1 MYNTV
6 RSSTL
11 VDFAEGANTCA
22 ILAGPLVFS
31 FSSVCLEGIRTFSSF
46 FLSGGKFKLFLT
58 YSLTQYSFTNR
69 TPRERERERER
80 ETRGM
85 GVSDNVKG
93 LILAVAS
100 SIFIGSSFI
109 LKKKGLKRA
118 GAAGIRAGVGG
129 YTYLLEPLW
138 WAGMVTMIVGEVAN
152 FVAYVYS
159 PAVLVTPLGALS
171 IIISAVLAHFML
183 RERLQKMGIVGCVSC
198 VVGSVV
204 IVIHAPQEHTPTS
217 VQEIWTLATQPAF
230 LIYVAATLS
239 IVLVLILHFEPHY
252 GQENILIFLGICSLM
267 GSLTVV
273 SIKAIGIAIKLT
285 LEGVS
290 QMAYP
295 QTWFFL
301 TVAVI
306 CVVTQL
312 NYLNKALDTFSAAIV
327 SPVYYVMFTTL
338 TIIASAIMFKDWSGQ
353 NVSSIASEICGFIT
367 VLSGTIILH
376 ATKEQEPPTQGTVT
390 WYISGDSIKSFEDEH
405 LITIRNSDVLEQ

>member
-1 MYNTV
+1 
-6 RSSTL
+6 
-11 VDFAEGANTCA
+11 
-22 ILAGPLVFS
+22 
-31 FSSVCLEGIRTFSSF
+31 
-46 FLSGGKFKLFLT
+46 
-58 YSLTQYSFTNR
+58 
-69 TPRERERERER
+69 
-80 ETRGM
+80 M

-183 RERLQKMGIVGCVSC
+183 RERLQKMGIVGCISC

-239 IVLVLILHFEPHY
+239 IVLVLILHFEPRY

-405 LITIRNSDVLEQ
+405 LITIHNSDVLEQ